1 MRYDKQF
8 VDQVEGGES
17 GKKCGI
23 LLDNSCFYAE
33 QGGQMCDTG
42 YMNAEG
48 NEVRSQ
54 ILFLT
59 FERDRKFRLF

>member
-1 MRYDKQF
+1 MRYNKQF

-23 LLDNSCFYAE
+23 LLDTSCFYAE

-42 YMNAEG
+42 YMNVEG
-48 NEVRSQ
+48 DEVRSQ
-54 ILFLT
+54 VQ
-59 FERDRKFRLF
+59 